1 MRKVIMICDRCGKEI
16 ETLMYGLNVNTVEPG
31 TGDFANERPDIS
43 SQLEELDFCQ
53 GCIEKIVRYAKGGM
67 KINQEFEAAVQGMTD
82 KESKNEK
89 LANTENI
96 EKPCKVGLS
105 EEQKNEHFFGEKKTP
120 NIFEIDEPVDDDMDP
135 DELDEAREEFNA
147 INKILDEVSSSG
159 KKKKQRI
166 VKDEGPTKR
175 EQVWELFNKGLKTKD
190 IAEKLNIASGTV
202 SQYIWL
208 CKQEEKR
215 KVEKSE

>member
-89 LANTENI
+89 LAKTENI

-105 EEQKNEHFFGEKKTP
+105 EEQKNDLFFGEKKTP
-120 NIFEIDEPVDDDMDP
+120 SVFEAAAESIDEDMP
-135 DELDEAREEFNA
+135 DEAREEISEIDKLWEDIFA
-147 INKILDEVSSSG
+147 PKI
-159 KKKKQRI
+159 KKKQRV
-166 VKDEGPTKR
+166 VKDTGPTKR
-175 EQVWELFNKGLKTKD
+175 EQVWELFNKGIKPKD
-190 IAEKLNIASGTV
+190 IAQKLDIAPGTV
-202 SQYIWL
+202 SQYIYL
-208 CKQEEKR
+208 CKREEKR